1 MFLSW
6 NSPNSWVN
14 PERIS
19 GVFISQGAEVGT
31 KKKKKATK
39 KKEKKKTPNQNIP
52 QKIQTTNKKKQTTT
66 IPVDPKVHFFAIWL
80 NQKAVFPAA
89 VLKVKVLQ
97 VEASWILL
105 MMSKAEEWL
114 AYCWLTWLYANII

>member
-1 MFLSW
+1 MECFYLETVPTVESTQKEFQV
-6 NSPNSWVN
+6 SSFHKGRRL
-14 PERIS
+14 E
-19 GVFISQGAEVGT
+19 Q

-97 VEASWILL
+97 VEAS
-105 MMSKAEEWL
+105 
-114 AYCWLTWLYANII
+114 